1 MRYRMW
7 LAAKLNEIKLKY
19 REMATACLL
28 RTRLAFVG
36 EVQNYYDAASEALG
50 EQPVL
55 NGVVPGAPQVLGD
68 AEDDEPQEDETTDEL
83 TDGTQRK

>member
-28 RTRLAFVG
+28 RTRSAFVG
-36 EVQNYYDAASEALG
+36 EVQNYYDAASKALG
-50 EQPVL
+50 EPPVL
-55 NGVVPGAPQVLGD
+55 SDVVPNAAPL
-68 AEDDEPQEDETTDEL
+68 ALSDENDEL
-83 TDGTQRK
+83 SQQADESADELMERK